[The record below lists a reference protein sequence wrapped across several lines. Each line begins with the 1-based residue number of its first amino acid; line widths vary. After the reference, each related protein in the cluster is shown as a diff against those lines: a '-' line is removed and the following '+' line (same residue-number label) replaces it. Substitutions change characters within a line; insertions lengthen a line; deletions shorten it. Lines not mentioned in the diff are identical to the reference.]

1 MFELMLRPHDAERR
15 PWMIAAVSFLFSFS
29 AYVISLYLFP
39 ENFGIASVF
48 MTSMFLLPLFHL
60 LLIRE
65 EKMEEHKKDELGI
78 VLELFWLMFLG
89 VTINYAL
96 LPVVGFP
103 APSEQAR
110 EISAVTGHLTIPEI
124 GQKIITNN
132 LKVLFITY
140 MFSLFFGATSIFI
153 LVWNAS
159 IVGTWLATIFVPK
172 QGFLAGVFT
181 GLLSISLHGLPE
193 ITAYFLAAIAG
204 GLLSVAVKR
213 RKTEEMA
220 VHSLVLFGIS
230 LVLILIAGIIEAY
243 A

>member
-1 MFELMLRPHDAERR
+1 MLRPHDAERR

-103 APSEQAR
+103 APYAQSKQ
-110 EISAVTGHLTIPEI
+110 ISAVTGHLTIPEI

-172 QGFLAGVFT
+172 QGFLAGLLT